1 MSIQDYF
8 DKLPTRAR
16 IYNGAENSLKKQRLY
31 FGCNS
36 ENIPTVIIKWCET
49 GRGFGEYAFQL
60 INDQMI
66 CDSEGDSKEAVKRIL
81 NIMVDQCKFVGDGE
95 ENEKS

>member
-8 DKLPTRAR
+8 DKLPTLAR

-66 CDSEGDSKEAVKRIL
+66 CDSECDSKEDVKRIL
-81 NIMVDQCKFVGDGE
+81 NIMVDQCKFVDE
-95 ENEKS
+95 RRNDEK